1 MSDDGESEME
11 RGIAQ
16 TMNTMAP
23 GAVFSYAR
31 QGITMKVTDWR
42 AEQLDIAD
50 KDRIV
55 DRVAGQIKPFRN
67 SEQRPWLDFR
77 DTEVDFRRVD
87 HVEAE
92 FFPRTVVCKICD
104 AVAYRKSLKELRKTK
119 GTCPRSDCGGQLQ
132 QLQFV
137 LVHDCGA
144 ITNIKPSPCNT
155 HDFDF
160 LQLSRGSPED
170 LATWS
175 FRCEANGCDYNAD
188 LGGVCNGCGDYVG
201 FPTPVE
207 AGTVHYPQ
215 RDSFAEIP
223 LVGVEKGDIPY
234 GEPWTRVLMA
244 AYLGEPDFRNDGIA
258 PESVAAVPGMDDEE
272 LEGYINELGEEN
284 RDVILDMVKQM
295 TPGEG
300 YTRNTVVGI
309 NKESVSVPDERT
321 WHTLVG
327 DQLFTYMRCT
337 SGYVD
342 DQADLDDMED
352 YPTSSSI
359 EDYLAEEEFF
369 QKHPEAKFYE
379 QSLASIGVSGAWVV
393 DNFPLLNILYGYTRD
408 SPTAEETDLQ
418 PFEHPYDDDAVTIYG
433 DRSPSEA
440 IILELDRKRIVQW
453 LLDNGSLIQPNA
465 PDQNDEKALKK
476 WFLETV
482 DPREVQNPFT
492 PIEDRLTEE
501 IYRLIHSTSHALMST
516 ASEQCGL
523 DNDSISELILPNV
536 PAIILYA
543 ESMEHF
549 ALGGMFT
556 LFKTR
561 INEWVTDTKD
571 YVSDCI
577 YDPACRQ
584 SSGSAACHACMHV
597 AEFTCEY
604 YNQTLDRNV
613 LTGSDE
619 IDGFWNL

>member
-1 MSDDGESEME
+1 MSDDSEAEME

-23 GAVFSYAR
+23 GAVFSFAR
-31 QGITMKVTDWR
+31 RGITMKVTDWG
-42 AEQLDIAD
+42 AEPLDIAD
-50 KDRIV
+50 TDRIV

-67 SEQRPWLDFR
+67 SEQPPWLDFR
-77 DTEVDFRRVD
+77 DTEVDFRRVNRVD
-87 HVEAE
+87 AE
-92 FFPRTVVCKICD
+92 FFPRTVVCKVCD
-104 AVAYRKSLKELRKTK
+104 AVTYRNSLEELRNTG
-119 GTCPRSDCGGQLQ
+119 GTCPRSDCNGQLQ

-137 LVHDCGA
+137 LVHDCGT
-144 ITNIKPSPCNT
+144 ITNLEPSPCDS
-155 HDFDF
+155 HGFDF
-160 LQLSRGSPED
+160 LRLSRGSPED

-175 FRCEANGCDYNAD
+175 FRCEANGCGYDDD
-188 LGGVCNGCGDYVG
+188 LGGLCNGCGDYVG

-215 RDSFAEIP
+215 RDAFAEIP

-244 AYLGEPDFRNDGIA
+244 AYLGEPDFRNNGIA
-258 PESVAAVPGMDDEE
+258 PESVASVPGVDDEK
-272 LEGYINELGEEN
+272 LEEYIEKMGEEN
-284 RDVILDMVKQM
+284 RDMVLELVKEFS
-295 TPGEG
+295 PGEG
-300 YTRNTVVGI
+300 YDRKTVVKI
-309 NKESVSVPDERT
+309 NRESVSVPDERT

-342 DQADLDDMED
+342 DQSDIDDEED

-359 EDYLAEEEFF
+359 RDYLAQEKFIK
-369 QKHPEAKFYE
+369 KHPQASIYE
-379 QSLASIGVSGAWVV
+379 QSLASIGISGAWVV

-433 DRSPSEA
+433 DQSPSEA
-440 IILELDRKRIVQW
+440 IILEMDRKKIVQW
-453 LLDNGSLIQPNA
+453 LLDNGSLTQPDA
-465 PDQNDEKALKK
+465 PDLTDEIALKK
-476 WFLETV
+476 WFLETI

-492 PIEDRLTEE
+492 PINDGLTEE

-516 ASEQCGL
+516 ASQQCGL

-561 INEWVTDTKD
+561 INEWVDETKK

-613 LTGSDE
+613 LTGSQE
-619 IDGFWNL
+619 INGFWDV